1 MNHQLSFFP
10 GPVARERIY
19 TRDKYGRFATKEQR
33 IIDEAKR
40 SAAHYKLLYEAEK
53 RKLRPILNRLIIIE
67 RELSELKA
75 KFNKESVL

>member
-19 TRDKYGRFATKEQR
+19 TRDKTGRFATKEQR

-53 RKLRPILNRLIIIE
+53 RKLKPILKRLILAE
-67 RELSELKA
+67 RELSELKGILNNF
-75 KFNKESVL
+75 KIK